1 MNNFYLHPA
10 KTTSFPVKY
19 RENTK
24 YFREKKAFVCVTFT
38 ATTCKKLHAKKPH
51 FPTAAPP
58 LLAVNPTANY
68 HTARTF

>member
-38 ATTCKKLHAKKPH
+38 ATTCKNTPPPKNLI
-51 FPTAAPP
+51 FPRPRRP
-58 LLAVNPTANY
+58 
-68 HTARTF
+68 F